1 MTMSTQPVRQTEIV
15 RPWNGWPAV
24 RQKTLRVWRSTDT
37 LPGPLPGETFLP
49 FGLGRSLSDVCLNPD
64 GTLLRT
70 PAMDRLLAFDET
82 RGSLRCEAGVTLR
95 QLLEF
100 LTPRGW
106 FLPTTPGTS
115 QVTIGGAIANDVH
128 GKDHHR
134 NGSFG
139 CHVTRLELLRS
150 DGRRIECSPDTQG
163 DLFRATIG
171 GLGLTGLITWA
182 EFRLKRMPSAFLDVE
197 SVRFGSLEDWRRVA
211 QEDGAW
217 EYTVAWLDG
226 TRAPFPGIHIRGNFA
241 ASGPPSHRFRRGA
254 VVTVPCDAPGW
265 LLQPWLIRAFNRLK
279 LSGQPAT
286 VKKSRQD
293 FQSFFY
299 PLDRIENWSRL
310 YGRRGYLQ
318 YQFVAPHEHALGL
331 LQRVLE
337 TAIAVRQ
344 PAYLVV
350 LKTLG
355 PAASGGL
362 LSFPTSGLT
371 AAIDF
376 PNLGKPTL
384 DLFNQFD
391 DWVRAAKGRLYP
403 AKDPRM
409 SAAMFRDGYPS
420 WREFA
425 RHVDP
430 AFSSGFW
437 RRVAGSTP

>member
-1 MTMSTQPVRQTEIV
+1 MPAPPLRQTEVV
-15 RPWNGWPAV
+15 RPWNGWPAAS
-24 RQKTLRVWRSTDT
+24 QKTLRVWRSADP
-37 LPGPLPGETFLP
+37 LPRPLPGETFLP

-64 GTLLRT
+64 GVLLRT

-82 RGSLRCEAGVTLR
+82 RGIFRCEAGVTLR
-95 QLLEF
+95 SLLEF

-115 QVTIGGAIANDVH
+115 QVTVGGAIANDVH

-139 CHVTRLELLRS
+139 GHVTRLELLRS
-150 DGRRIECSPDTQG
+150 DGRRVECSPDAES

-182 EFRLKRMPSAFLDVE
+182 EFRLKRMPSPWLDVE
-197 SVRFGSLEDWRRVA
+197 TVRFGSLEDWRCIA
-211 QEDGAW
+211 QAEAAW

-226 TRAPFPGIHIRGNFA
+226 TRAPFPGLHIRGNFA
-241 ASGPPSHRFRRGA
+241 AGPPAGYLMWRDA
-254 VVTVPCDAPGW
+254 TVTIPCDAPGW
-265 LLQPWLIRAFNRLK
+265 LMRPWLVSVFNRLK
-279 LSGQPAT
+279 QSGQPVA

-299 PLDRIENWSRL
+299 PLDRIGNWSRL
-310 YGRRGYLQ
+310 YGRSGYLQ
-318 YQFVAPHEHALGL
+318 YQFAAPHERALGL

-337 TAIAVRQ
+337 TAIAARQ
-344 PAYLVV
+344 PACLVV

-355 PAASGGL
+355 PVAPAGL
-362 LSFPTSGLT
+362 LSFPMPGLT
-371 AAIDF
+371 AAMDF
-376 PNLGKPTL
+376 SNLGQPTL
-384 DLFNQFD
+384 ELFGRFD
-391 DWVRAAKGRLYP
+391 EMVRDARGRLYP

-409 SAAMFRDGYPS
+409 PAAMFRDGYPA

-437 RRVAGSTP
+437 RRVAGHTP

>member
-1 MTMSTQPVRQTEIV
+1 MPAQPLRQTEVV

-24 RQKTLRVWRSTDT
+24 SQKTLRVWRSADL
-37 LPGPLPGETFLP
+37 LPQPLPGETFLA

-70 PAMDRLLAFDET
+70 PTMDRLLAFDET
-82 RGSLRCEAGVTLR
+82 RGSMRCEAGVTLR

-115 QVTIGGAIANDVH
+115 QVTVGGAIANDVH

-139 CHVTRLELLRS
+139 CHVTRLELRRS
-150 DGRRIECSPDTQG
+150 DGRRIECSPDAQSE
-163 DLFRATIG
+163 LFRATIG

-182 EFRLKRMPSAFLDVE
+182 EFRLKRMPSPFLDVE
-197 SVRFGSLEDWRRVA
+197 SIRFGSLEDWRRVA

-241 ASGPPSHRFRRGA
+241 ASASAGCRMRRDA
-254 VVTVPCDAPGW
+254 VLTVPCDAPGW
-265 LLQPWLIRAFNRLK
+265 LLRPSLIGAFNRLK
-279 LSGQPAT
+279 LLGQPAA

-299 PLDRIENWSRL
+299 PLDQIGNWSRL

-318 YQFVAPHEHALGL
+318 YQFAAPHEHALGL

-337 TAIAVRQ
+337 TAIASRQ

-355 PAASGGL
+355 PATSAGL
-362 LSFPTSGLT
+362 LSFPTQGMT

-376 PNLGKPTL
+376 PNLGEPTL
-384 DLFNQFD
+384 ELFNRFD
-391 DWVRAAKGRLYP
+391 EMVRAAKGRLYP

-409 SAAMFRDGYPS
+409 SAAMFRDGYPA
-420 WREFA
+420 WRDFA

-437 RRVAGSTP
+437 RRVAANSP

>member
-1 MTMSTQPVRQTEIV
+1 MPTQPVRQTEIV

-24 RQKTLRVWRSTDT
+24 TQKTVRVWRSADL
-37 LPGPLPGETFLP
+37 LPKPLSGETFLP

-64 GTLLRT
+64 GTLLQT

-82 RGSLRCEAGVTLR
+82 HGSLRCEAGVTLR

-150 DGRRIECSPDTQG
+150 DGQRIECSPDAHC

-197 SVRFGSLEDWRRVA
+197 SVRFNSLEDWRRVA

-241 ASGPPSHRFRRGA
+241 ASGPQGLRPRRGTA
-254 VVTVPCDAPGW
+254 IAVPCNAPGW

-279 LSGQPAT
+279 LLGQPAEL
-286 VKKSRQD
+286 KKGRQD

-299 PLDRIENWSRL
+299 PLDSIENWSRL

-337 TAIAVRQ
+337 TAIAARQ
-344 PAYLVV
+344 HAYLVV

-355 PAASGGL
+355 SATSSGL
-362 LSFPTSGLT
+362 LSFPTPGLT

-384 DLFNQFD
+384 DLFDQFD
-391 DWVRAAKGRLYP
+391 NLVRSAKGRLYP

-409 SAAMFRDGYPS
+409 SAAMFQDGYPS

-430 AFSSGFW
+430 VFSSGFW

>member
-1 MTMSTQPVRQTEIV
+1 
-15 RPWNGWPAV
+15 
-24 RQKTLRVWRSTDT
+24 
-37 LPGPLPGETFLP
+37 LPGETFLP

-64 GTLLRT
+64 GVLLRT

-82 RGSLRCEAGVTLR
+82 RGILRCEAGVTLR
-95 QLLEF
+95 SLLEF
-100 LTPRGW
+100 LAPRDW

-115 QVTIGGAIANDVH
+115 QVTVGGAIANDVH

-150 DGRRIECSPDTQG
+150 DGRRVECSPDVES
-163 DLFRATIG
+163 DLFRATIS

-182 EFRLKRMPSAFLDVE
+182 EFRLKRMPSPWLDVE
-197 SVRFGSLEDWRRVA
+197 TVRFASLEDWRGVT
-211 QEDGAW
+211 QEDAAW

-226 TRAPFPGIHIRGNFA
+226 TRPPFPGLHIRGNFA
-241 ASGPPSHRFRRGA
+241 AGGPSGHRLRCNTA
-254 VVTVPCDAPGW
+254 VTIPCNAPGW
-265 LLQPWLIRAFNRLK
+265 LLQPWFVGAFNRLK
-279 LSGQPAT
+279 LLAQPAA

-293 FQSFFY
+293 FQNFFY
-299 PLDRIENWSRL
+299 PLDRLGNWSRL

-318 YQFVAPHEHALGL
+318 YQFAAPHERAPGL

-337 TAIAVRQ
+337 TAITARQ

-350 LKTLG
+350 LKSLG
-355 PAASGGL
+355 PAIPAGL
-362 LSFPTSGLT
+362 LSFPMPGLT
-371 AAIDF
+371 AAMDF
-376 PNLGKPTL
+376 PNLGPPTL
-384 DLFNQFD
+384 ELFGRFD
-391 DWVRAAKGRLYP
+391 EMVRDAKGRLYP

-409 SAAMFRDGYPS
+409 PAAMFRDGYPA

-437 RRVAGSTP
+437 RRVAGHTP

>member
-1 MTMSTQPVRQTEIV
+1 MPAPLLRQTEIV

-24 RQKTLRVWRSTDT
+24 PQKSLHLSRSSDP
-37 LPGPLPGETFLP
+37 LPERLPGETFLP

-70 PAMDRLLAFDET
+70 PAMGRLLAFDET
-82 RGSLRCEAGVTLR
+82 RGILRCEAGATLR
-95 QLLEF
+95 QLLEV

-115 QVTIGGAIANDVH
+115 QVTVGGAIANDVH

-150 DGRRIECSPDTQG
+150 DGSRIECSPNVQSE
-163 DLFRATIG
+163 LFRATIG

-182 EFRLKRMPSAFLDVE
+182 EFRLKRMPSPWLDVE
-197 SVRFGSLEDWRRVA
+197 TVRFASLEDWRRVA
-211 QEDGAW
+211 QDDGAW

-226 TRAPFPGIHIRGNFA
+226 MRVPFPGLHIRGNFA
-241 ASGPPSHRFRRGA
+241 AGGPPGHRLRRDA
-254 VVTVPCDAPGW
+254 AVTVPCDAPDW
-265 LLQPWLIRAFNRLK
+265 LLQPWLISAFNRLK
-279 LSGQPAT
+279 LLAQPAA
-286 VKKSRQD
+286 VKKNCQD
-293 FQSFFY
+293 FQNFFY
-299 PLDRIENWSRL
+299 PLDRIGNWSRL

-318 YQFVAPHEHALGL
+318 YQFVASHDHALGL

-337 TAIAVRQ
+337 TAIASRQ
-344 PAYLVV
+344 PACLVV

-355 PAASGGL
+355 PATSSGL
-362 LSFPTSGLT
+362 LAFPMPGLT

-376 PNLGKPTL
+376 PNLGQRTL
-384 DLFNQFD
+384 ELFGQFD
-391 DWVRAAKGRLYP
+391 EMVRAAKGRLYP

-409 SAAMFRDGYPS
+409 PAAMFRDGYPA
-420 WREFA
+420 WREFS

-430 AFSSGFW
+430 AFSSSFW
-437 RRVAGSTP
+437 RRVAGNPP

>member
-1 MTMSTQPVRQTEIV
+1 MPTPPLRQTEIV
-15 RPWNGWPAV
+15 RPWNGWPAGP
-24 RQKTLRVWRSTDT
+24 QKTLRVWRSADS
-37 LPGPLPGETFLP
+37 LPQPLPGETFLP

-82 RGSLRCEAGVTLR
+82 HGVIRCEAGVTLR

-115 QVTIGGAIANDVH
+115 QVTVGGAIANDVH

-163 DLFRATIG
+163 GLFLATIG

-182 EFRLKRMPSAFLDVE
+182 EFRLKRMPSPWLNVE
-197 SVRFGSLEDWRRVA
+197 SVRFGSLEEWRRVA

-226 TRAPFPGIHIRGNFA
+226 TRAPFPGLHIRGNFA
-241 ASGPPSHRFRRGA
+241 ASAPASYRMRRDA
-254 VVTVPCDAPGW
+254 ALTVPCDAPGW
-265 LLQPWLIRAFNRLK
+265 LLQPWLIGAFNRLK
-279 LSGQPAT
+279 LLGQPAA
-286 VKKSRQD
+286 VKKGRQD

-299 PLDRIENWSRL
+299 PLDQIGNWSRL

-318 YQFVAPHEHALGL
+318 YQFAAPHEHAMGL

-337 TAIAVRQ
+337 TAIASRQ

-355 PAASGGL
+355 SAASAGL
-362 LSFPTSGLT
+362 LSFPMPGLT

-384 DLFNQFD
+384 ELFGRFD
-391 DWVRAAKGRLYP
+391 EMVRDAKGRLYP

-409 SAAMFRDGYPS
+409 PAAMFRDGYPE
-420 WREFA
+420 WREFS

-437 RRVAGSTP
+437 RRVVGNTP